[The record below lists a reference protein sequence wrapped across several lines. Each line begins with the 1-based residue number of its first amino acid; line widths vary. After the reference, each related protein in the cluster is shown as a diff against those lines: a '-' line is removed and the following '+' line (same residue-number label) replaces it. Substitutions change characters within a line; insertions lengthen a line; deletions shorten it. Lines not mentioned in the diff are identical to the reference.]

1 MYLSSYSLCRE
12 SDPSNCLARYY
23 QLRSYFREKSEG
35 LPKLCNWLHAGRDR
49 RYLFFFDRLKVFHEV
64 IKKCDN
70 LSSFKLAGPVKPAR
84 SNRLLL
90 NLFRYL
96 FYLMARSMVSKRKSS
111 SSDIQCTIFLSN
123 IICSL
128 IGRLILNR
136 PFGKCSE
143 LDACDQ
149 GFIPEH
155 ESYNLSPL
163 NQIIAQYCR

>member
-64 IKKCDN
+64 IKKCDI

-90 NLFRYL
+90 NRSRYL
-96 FYLMARSMVSKRKSS
+96 LFLMARSMVSKWKSF
-111 SSDIQCTIFLSN
+111 SSDIHCTIFLSN

-128 IGRLILNR
+128 IGRLILNW

-143 LDACDQ
+143 LEMCGQ

-155 ESYNLSPL
+155 ESYNLCPL